1 VAPLSVQ
8 RWCLSSAACQSFYA
22 PSGLVAPR
30 RTSIGNARSWER
42 VCGGAQIERIRG
54 MRCWVKG
61 SIRDPAGALLA
72 TCEAQLADLQQLWK
86 AQA

>member
-1 VAPLSVQ
+1 VALHDTYT
-8 RWCLSSAACQSFYA
+8 SSA
-22 PSGLVAPR
+22 
-30 RTSIGNARSWER
+30 RSRER
-42 VCGGAQIERIRG
+42 VWRAQIERIRG

>member
-1 VAPLSVQ
+1 MQKCCLLSAV
-8 RWCLSSAACQSFYA
+8 CQSFRAALGRMAPPRLPLAALLLAA
-22 PSGLVAPR
+22 PSHGDRCVA
-30 RTSIGNARSWER
+30 
-42 VCGGAQIERIRG
+42 AQIERIRG